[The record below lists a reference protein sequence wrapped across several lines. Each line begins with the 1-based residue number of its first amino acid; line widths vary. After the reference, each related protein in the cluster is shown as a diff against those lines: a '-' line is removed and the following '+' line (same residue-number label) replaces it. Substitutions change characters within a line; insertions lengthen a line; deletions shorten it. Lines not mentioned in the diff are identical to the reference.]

1 MAALRPPLK
10 TDLDL
15 KVADE
20 LLGSEEIRVML
31 VMIHRILSI
40 PVLISFHFEPRV
52 QANYIRAVEGINGY
66 NINRWMP
73 LILTHDLA
81 RHYSLRGTEKK
92 KVSHAYD
99 CSASLSVSAICDGQF
114 TPLDVS
120 RFLETLPGETRT
132 IERDVATWLKLA
144 PDTVRKREKRRKMLT
159 VSFMACAAFFLLNH
173 HTWIGLSDASAICS
187 VLAVCQSIEGKFQE
201 FVAPLFNGFASNT
214 GWLASGQF
222 GNT

>member
-1 MAALRPPLK
+1 MKKKYRSHLDLTSDRNESAVAALRLPLK

-52 QANYIRAVEGINGY
+52 QANYIRALEGINGY

-81 RHYSLRGTEKK
+81 RHCSLRGTEKK
-92 KVSHAYD
+92 KSFACLRLFRV
-99 CSASLSVSAICDGQF
+99 IIGECD
-114 TPLDVS
+114 L
-120 RFLETLPGETRT
+120 R
-132 IERDVATWLKLA
+132 W
-144 PDTVRKREKRRKMLT
+144 
-159 VSFMACAAFFLLNH
+159 
-173 HTWIGLSDASAICS
+173 
-187 VLAVCQSIEGKFQE
+187 SIHS
-201 FVAPLFNGFASNT
+201 P
-214 GWLASGQF
+214 
-222 GNT
+222 

>member
-1 MAALRPPLK
+1 MAALRLPLK

-52 QANYIRAVEGINGY
+52 QANYIRALEGINGY

-81 RHYSLRGTEKK
+81 RHCSLRGTEKK
-92 KVSHAYD
+92 KSFACLRLFRV
-99 CSASLSVSAICDGQF
+99 IIGECD
-114 TPLDVS
+114 L
-120 RFLETLPGETRT
+120 R
-132 IERDVATWLKLA
+132 W
-144 PDTVRKREKRRKMLT
+144 
-159 VSFMACAAFFLLNH
+159 
-173 HTWIGLSDASAICS
+173 
-187 VLAVCQSIEGKFQE
+187 SIHS
-201 FVAPLFNGFASNT
+201 P
-214 GWLASGQF
+214 
-222 GNT
+222 

>member
-1 MAALRPPLK
+1 MRDTSIQYHRLMEKLVPHCDDRNESAVAALRLPLK

-31 VMIHRILSI
+31 
-40 PVLISFHFEPRV
+40 
-52 QANYIRAVEGINGY
+52 ANYIRAVEGINGY

-99 CSASLSVSAICDGQF
+99 CSASLSKPC
-114 TPLDVS
+114 P
-120 RFLETLPGETRT
+120 E
-132 IERDVATWLKLA
+132 
-144 PDTVRKREKRRKMLT
+144 KREPSKGT
-159 VSFMACAAFFLLNH
+159 LLL
-173 HTWIGLSDASAICS
+173 G
-187 VLAVCQSIEGKFQE
+187 
-201 FVAPLFNGFASNT
+201 
-214 GWLASGQF
+214 
-222 GNT
+222 